1 MWKNSGRIVP
11 LSERQQMALLKKIEE
26 NRTQATSPKPDQ
38 QQVLIYFN
46 FTTSEFSWKWQ
57 TNWIQEKF
65 LIFDLKII

>member
-38 QQVLIYFN
+38 QQVLINFN

-57 TNWIQEKF
+57 TNWIQERF
-65 LIFDLKII
+65 LILEII

>member
-1 MWKNSGRIVP
+1 MP

-38 QQVLIYFN
+38 QQVLINFN

-57 TNWIQEKF
+57 TNWIQERF
-65 LIFDLKII
+65 LILEII